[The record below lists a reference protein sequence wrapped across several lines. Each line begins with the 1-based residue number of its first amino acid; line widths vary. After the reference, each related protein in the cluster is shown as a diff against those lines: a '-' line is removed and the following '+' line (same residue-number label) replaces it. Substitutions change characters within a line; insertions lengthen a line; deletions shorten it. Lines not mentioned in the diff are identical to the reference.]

1 MGVLS
6 LLRATR
12 WGAARDSQDEDAA
25 KLQRASSARRRG
37 LAAAASSATEALGD
51 LRTLE
56 QRYGAGVAPAAVRL
70 RNAVLLHRAGHK
82 SEAWSAF
89 EKLLADP
96 ALGGSPAL
104 RPIIQSEIYSRMR
117 IALEREGCQNPSIT
131 PAVLAYVTRA
141 QFYAMQGWR
150 AELDKLSAAACF
162 DRHITP
168 LLTRARLVPML
179 PALRAL
185 VDGCLKSLPELD
197 AVALRAAVDQLRRK
211 PPTAPARPR
220 ADR

>member
-12 WGAARDSQDEDAA
+12 WGAARDSRDEDAA
-25 KLQRASSARRRG
+25 KLQRASSARQRG
-37 LAAAASSATEALGD
+37 LAAAASSASEALGD

-56 QRYGAGVAPAAVRL
+56 QRYGPGVAPAAVRL

-82 SEAWSAF
+82 SEAWAAF

-96 ALGGSPAL
+96 ALGGSPAV

-131 PAVLAYVTRA
+131 PAVLSYVTRA
-141 QFYAMQGWR
+141 QFCALQGWR

-185 VDGCLKSLPELD
+185 VDGYLKSLPELD